1 MGWHLPTKQ
10 FYQCISKCCKK
21 SAQCTES
28 EGVECLLEALFKHH
42 EEAFRAMA
50 KHNGADL
57 VAAEKKMNAVQVE
70 AMLSECRLG
79 KEASRI
85 LFCHLNQFF
94 RPKSFRIGT

>member
-1 MGWHLPTKQ
+1 
-10 FYQCISKCCKK
+10 
-21 SAQCTES
+21 
-28 EGVECLLEALFKHH
+28 
-42 EEAFRAMA
+42 MA